1 VNDPTWKTIGILGG
15 MGPEATAELYKRIVG
30 ICQRDFGAKYDSD
43 FPPIV
48 LYNMPLP
55 DIVEN
60 KGDPELISAVIT
72 DGLSKLEKAGCDF
85 VAVPCNTVF
94 AYISR
99 PPAGILDIVK
109 KTADFVRSKGMK
121 KVGLIA
127 TRNTIKNRLYEK
139 ALEGVEI
146 LQLPEASQIQVNDI
160 IMRILSGEKRYED
173 KQRLVELIKNLAEE
187 AAEAVILGC
196 TELPLL
202 ISTNDSEI
210 FLVDTLQVLAEATV
224 KNARIDF
231 I

>member
-1 VNDPTWKTIGILGG
+1 
-15 MGPEATAELYKRIVG
+15 
-30 ICQRDFGAKYDSD
+30 
-43 FPPIV
+43 
-48 LYNMPLP
+48 
-55 DIVEN
+55 
-60 KGDPELISAVIT
+60 
-72 DGLSKLEKAGCDF
+72 
-85 VAVPCNTVF
+85 
-94 AYISR
+94 
-99 PPAGILDIVK
+99 
-109 KTADFVRSKGMK
+109 MK